1 MKISKSTIIR
11 TILVAIVI
19 INFILE
25 KLGVDLIPADESTV
39 TMFVE
44 TFLEIAVIV
53 VGFWKNNSY
62 SEAAI
67 RADEFLK
74 ELRADETDWNYEP
87 DFTEEYEEEPDFE
100 VTPDS
105 EYEEVTYESE
115 VVL

>member
-11 TILVAIVI
+11 TILVAIVV

-25 KLGVDLIPADESTV
+25 KIGVDLIPADESII

-44 TFLEIAVIV
+44 TFIEIAVIA
-53 VGFWKNNSY
+53 VGFWKNNSF

-74 ELRADETDWNYEP
+74 ELRADETDWVYEP
-87 DFTEEYEEEPDFE
+87 EFTEEI
-100 VTPDS
+100 
-105 EYEEVTYESE
+105 ESE
-115 VVL
+115 VE

>member
-11 TILVAIVI
+11 TILVSIVI

-25 KLGVDLIPADESTV
+25 KMGVDLIPADESLI

-44 TFLEIAVIV
+44 TFIEITVIV

-74 ELRADETDWNYEP
+74 ELRSDNAEWEDEP
-87 DFTEEYEEEPDFE
+87 DVDEEEIL
-100 VTPDS
+100 
-105 EYEEVTYESE
+105 ESE
-115 VVL
+115 VE

>member
-11 TILVAIVI
+11 TILVIIVI

-25 KLGVDLIPADESTV
+25 KLGVDLIPADESMI

-44 TFLEIAVIV
+44 TFIEIAVII

-62 SEAAI
+62 SESAI

-74 ELRADETDWNYEP
+74 ELRSGDAE
-87 DFTEEYEEEPDFE
+87 FE
-100 VTPDS
+100 NDPG
-105 EYEEVTYESE
+105 ELIESE
-115 VVL
+115 VE